1 MAQPPHRSQQQHT
14 QSRREP
20 ERQERQEPPR
30 HPAQPP
36 AARPGVAQRDQ
47 QPRPDDPADQ
57 PPPEEKVVDPAE
69 AGQLFRAGHRLKRKG
84 DPPDKW
90 FAAFRLHNTLV
101 ICYPMD
107 DEIEKQLLE
116 QDLVLADDP
125 PGQSGGT
132 PIFNPPL

>member
-1 MAQPPHRSQQQHT
+1 MAQSPQRPATRPAQPS
-14 QSRREP
+14 
-20 ERQERQEPPR
+20 RQEPPR

-36 AARPGVAQRDQ
+36 PARPGVPQRDL
-47 QPRPDDPADQ
+47 QPQPDDPDAK

-69 AGQLFRAGHRLKRKG
+69 AAQLFRSGHRLKRKG

-90 FAAFRLHNTLV
+90 FAAFRLHNQLV

-107 DEIEKQLLE
+107 DEIEKSVLE

-125 PGQSGGT
+125 PA
-132 PIFNPPL
+132 P

>member
-1 MAQPPHRSQQQHT
+1 MAQSPQRPASPSRSAPPT
-14 QSRREP
+14 REP
-20 ERQERQEPPR
+20 PPR

-47 QPRPDDPADQ
+47 QPQ
-57 PPPEEKVVDPAE
+57 PEPEPEKEERAVNPAE
-69 AGQLFRAGHRLKRKG
+69 AGALFRAGHRLKRRG

-101 ICYPMD
+101 ICYPID
-107 DEIEKQLLE
+107 DEIEKQVLD

-125 PGQSGGT
+125 PTQ
-132 PIFNPPL
+132 

>member
-1 MAQPPHRSQQQHT
+1 MAQQPHRPAAP
-14 QSRREP
+14 SRPAPPQPSRH
-20 ERQERQEPPR
+20 EPPR
-30 HPAQPP
+30 HPAQPQ

-47 QPRPDDPADQ
+47 QPRPDEPDQ

-107 DEIEKQLLE
+107 EEIEKNVLDQE
-116 QDLVLADDP
+116 LVLADDP

-132 PIFNPPL
+132 PIYNPPL